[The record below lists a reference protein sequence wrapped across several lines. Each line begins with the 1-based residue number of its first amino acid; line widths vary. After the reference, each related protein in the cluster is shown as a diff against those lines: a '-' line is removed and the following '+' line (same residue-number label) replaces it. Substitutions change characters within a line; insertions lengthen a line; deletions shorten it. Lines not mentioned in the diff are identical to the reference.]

1 MVLRVVI
8 ALISFVLTIVSLL
21 YNRTIAASAYCS
33 LACACLCAKV
43 WKNSSEYFIVYSC
56 WAAHAAL
63 GSCCRM
69 STALPQIIP
78 AVSFAF
84 FELSK
89 RQKTT
94 DIAAWAVASRA
105 ACVNA
110 GNSVARSLRN
120 GGIDVALTQLT
131 SESFFI
137 ADEAIAQQR
146 LVHKENLKYAQAN
159 IPKWP
164 ISCSALIAANLMCT
178 ASFVSTVSS
187 PVIILAL
194 YVLALG
200 ASSQYPVSAIP
211 DFDIGVGSAAALI
224 EHKPREC
231 FAYTTLVIVSVLY
244 ESSLSHARIAYICA
258 LHASACAALYA
269 RSPSGVYIG
278 CLITNS
284 ILWA

>member
-1 MVLRVVI
+1 
-8 ALISFVLTIVSLL
+8 
-21 YNRTIAASAYCS
+21 
-33 LACACLCAKV
+33 
-43 WKNSSEYFIVYSC
+43 
-56 WAAHAAL
+56 
-63 GSCCRM
+63 M